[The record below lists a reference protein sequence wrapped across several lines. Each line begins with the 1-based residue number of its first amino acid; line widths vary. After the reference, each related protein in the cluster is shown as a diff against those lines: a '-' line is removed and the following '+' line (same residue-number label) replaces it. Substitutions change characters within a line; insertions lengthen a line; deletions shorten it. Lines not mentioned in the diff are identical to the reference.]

1 MYKAP
6 CELTRMEMM
15 LADSQ
20 AEARVLR
27 HQLDIVSEEAL
38 RLRHKL
44 EQIYTVSYLAL
55 ENRDVDP
62 MATN

>member
-1 MYKAP
+1 MYRQPSEVAR
-6 CELTRMEMM
+6 LEML

-27 HQLDIVSEEAL
+27 HQLDSAADEAL

-55 ENRDVDP
+55 ENRDSLS
-62 MATN
+62 AEFN